1 MDPTSK
7 KSGSGIKL
15 EARIRKEGIRRGRAT
30 LPNPRKAWIR
40 TQRDSSLTLLLFD
53 RISGNLAVFH
63 LTGKVGRVV
72 DGKWQ

>member
-1 MDPTSK
+1 MGPTLE

-40 TQRDSSLTLLLFD
+40 TLRDFSLTLLLFEH
-53 RISGNLAVFH
+53 ISGNLAVCH
-63 LTGKVGRVV
+63 LHRES
-72 DGKWQ
+72 WQGCGWEGQ